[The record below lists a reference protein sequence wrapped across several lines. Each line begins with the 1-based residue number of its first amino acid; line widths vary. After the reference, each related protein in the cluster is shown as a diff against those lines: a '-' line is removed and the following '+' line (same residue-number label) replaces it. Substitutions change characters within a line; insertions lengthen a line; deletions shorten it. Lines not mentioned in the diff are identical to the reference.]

1 MLAVDAGSGGGRA
14 LVFDHRGALLSTAY
28 REWTYDAPADAGP
41 MGKEFAPDHFWGIIC
56 DAISDAISQSGVSP
70 QEIEA
75 VSAASQREGVVFLD
89 ADGCELYAGP
99 NVDLRAIVEGLEIDA
114 RCGDE
119 VYRITGHTPSLLF
132 TPAKIEWFRRNR
144 PDLHGRIDTALSV
157 SDWIIYRLSGE
168 RVGEASCVSDLGLV
182 DVSEVKWS
190 RRLGEMV
197 GLEEGV
203 CPEIAAA
210 GTPVGRITD
219 KAASQTGLARD
230 TLVVVGG
237 ADTQCG
243 LLGMG
248 VLGDGQVGIVAG
260 WTGVLQLVTPEPIV
274 DPKGRMWTSCHVL
287 PGKWVLESNARVC
300 GGAYRWLRSMLFGE
314 GQDAA
319 DAYAQ
324 MDAMAGSV
332 APGAGGVVSYIGP
345 MLMDMSSLKPS
356 LGGFVLPITPS
367 VTAVGREH
375 LVRAAMENLCFA
387 FKVNLLQLEEVWR
400 LKLGDVSIGGG
411 MAQSDCLL
419 RMLSD
424 VLAMP
429 ITAYPLPQV
438 TALGVAMCGAV
449 GAGMYSGFH
458 EAMHGMRPAPRIL
471 QPSAGISEQY
481 VPHYERWLSVSE
493 WFEKLGDDPAW
504 SQ

>member
-1 MLAVDAGSGGGRA
+1 M
-14 LVFDHRGALLSTAY
+14 VFDHRGVVLSSVY
-28 REWTYDAPADAGP
+28 REWTYDVPADAGP
-41 MGKEFAPDHFWGIIC
+41 MGKEFDPEHFWSIISELIG
-56 DAISDAISQSGVSP
+56 DAVSQAGVSP
-70 QEIEA
+70 GEIAA

-89 ADGCELYAGP
+89 ADGCEVYAGP
-99 NVDLRAIVEGLEIDA
+99 NIDLRAILEGLEIDA

-144 PDLHGRIDTALSV
+144 PDIHRRIDKALSV

-168 RVGEASCVSDLGLV
+168 RVAEASCVSDLGLV
-182 DVSEVKWS
+182 DVSEMRWS
-190 RRLGEMV
+190 QRLGEIV
-197 GLEEGV
+197 GLEEDV

-219 KAASQTGLARD
+219 RAAGETGLGRD

-248 VLGDGQVGIVAG
+248 VVGDGQVGIVAG
-260 WTGVLQLVTPEPIV
+260 WSGVLQMVTAEPVV

-300 GGAYRWLRSMLFGE
+300 GGAYRWLRNMLFGE
-314 GQDAA
+314 AEAGED
-319 DAYAQ
+319 DYAQ
-324 MDAMAGSV
+324 MDVMAGSV
-332 APGAGGVVSYIGP
+332 APGAGGVVAYIGP

-367 VTAVGREH
+367 VTTLGREH
-375 LVRAAMENLCFA
+375 LVRAALENLCFA
-387 FKVNLLQLEEVWR
+387 FKANLLQLEEVSR

-411 MAQSDCLL
+411 VAQSDCLV

-424 VLAMP
+424 VLGMP
-429 ITAYPLPQV
+429 VKSFTLPQV
-438 TALGVAMCGAV
+438 TALGAAMCGAV
-449 GAGMYSGFH
+449 GAGMYSSFH
-458 EAMHGMRPAPRIL
+458 EAVEAMRPAPRVV
-471 QPSAGISEQY
+471 QPSADISEEY
-481 VPHYERWLSVSE
+481 VRHYERWLSISK
-493 WFEKLGDDPAW
+493 WFERLGDDVGW
-504 SQ
+504 MQ